1 MYEDLSILKRMGFIM
16 IILDEKK
23 VKLACAP
30 IAWTNDDIPEL
41 GGYNT
46 FEQTI
51 SEMALAGYSGSEVG
65 GKYPKN
71 IEILNKA
78 LKLRNITIC
87 NGWFSTEFTSKAP
100 EKTYEA
106 FKKWALFLKKA
117 GAKVIGCS
125 EQGNSIQGQQKS
137 IFREKPIYTKEQW
150 LQVSDGMNHLA
161 KIAND
166 LDMKCSF
173 HHHMGTGVQTPQE
186 VDQFMDMTNDD
197 VYLLFD
203 SGHLMYSERDA
214 QAAYDILRKYI
225 DRVAHVHLKDCRMN
239 IIEEIYEKDFSFL
252 DGVRMGS
259 FTVPGDGDLDF
270 EPIFKIL
277 QDSKYEG
284 WMVVEAE
291 QDPAIANPFEYA
303 LKARKYIKDHT
314 GI

>member
-1 MYEDLSILKRMGFIM
+1 MIM
-16 IILDEKK
+16 LDKNK

-65 GKYPKN
+65 SKYPKT
-71 IEILNKA
+71 IDTLNKA
-78 LKLRNITIC
+78 LKLRNLTIC
-87 NGWFSTEFTSKAP
+87 NAWFSTEFTSKAP
-100 EKTYEA
+100 VLTYKS
-106 FKKWALFLKKA
+106 FKEWANFLKET
-117 GAKVIGCS
+117 GANIIGCS
-125 EQGNSIQGQQKS
+125 EQGNSIQGQEKS
-137 IFREKPIYTKEQW
+137 VFNDKPIYTKDQW
-150 LQVSDGMNHLA
+150 IQVTKGMNELGMIA
-161 KIAND
+161 KD
-166 LDMKCSF
+166 LGMKCSF

-186 VDQFMDMTNDD
+186 IDQFMDMTTDD

-203 SGHLMYSERDA
+203 SGHLMYSERDS
-214 QAAYDILRKYI
+214 QAAYDTLEKHI

-239 IIEEIYEKDFSFL
+239 IINKVWEKHLSFL
-252 DGVRMGS
+252 DGVRMGT

-270 EPIFKIL
+270 IPIFKIL
-277 QDSKYEG
+277 QESNYEG

-303 LKARKYIKDHT
+303 LKAREYIKINT
-314 GI
+314 GL